1 MRVVIAGGAG
11 LIGSHLAELL
21 VERGDEVLVVD
32 DYSTGRP
39 QNLSHLLGRPG
50 FEVLEAN
57 VTEPFD
63 VDGPVDSVCNL
74 ASPASPTD
82 FSRIPLEILRAGSS
96 GTFNTIELA
105 RRHGARY
112 LLAST
117 SEVYGE
123 PMVHPQPESYWGNVN
138 TTGPR
143 ACYDESKRFAEAVTS
158 TYARSFGVDA
168 AIARIFNTYG
178 PRMRVDD
185 GRVVSNF
192 VVQALTGQ
200 PLTLHGDG
208 RQTRSFCFVE
218 DEVRG
223 LAALMDSDEPGP
235 MNLGNPVEFTVEELA
250 ALVIELTGS
259 ASALEYLPLPPDD
272 PSQRRP
278 DITAA
283 SLRLGWQPTIPL
295 REGLQRTIEHFRG
308 ELAIDRVP
316 TGSDGARVQGE
327 GTRGGAAS
335 TGSLAGRR

>member
-21 VERGDEVLVVD
+21 LDRGDEVLVVD

-39 QNLSHLLGRPG
+39 ENLTHLLDRPG
-50 FEVLEAN
+50 CSVLETD

-63 VDGPVDSVCNL
+63 VDGPVDAVCNL
-74 ASPASPTD
+74 ASPASPPD
-82 FSRIPLEILRAGSS
+82 FERIPLEILRAGST
-96 GTFNTIELA
+96 GTFHTIELA

-143 ACYDESKRFAEAVTS
+143 ACYDEAKRFAEAVTS

-192 VVQALTGQ
+192 AVQALTGR
-200 PLTLHGDG
+200 PLTLYGDG
-208 RQTRSFCFVE
+208 RQSRSFCYV
-218 DEVRG
+218 DDLVRG
-223 LAALMDSDEPGP
+223 LVALMDSDEPGP
-235 MNLGNPVEFTVEELA
+235 VNLGNPVEFTVAELA
-250 ALVIELTGS
+250 EVVIELTG
-259 ASALEYLPLPPDD
+259 AEVPIEHRPLPVDD
-272 PSQRRP
+272 PTQRRP

-283 SLRLGWQPTIPL
+283 SLRLGWHPTVSL
-295 REGLQRTIEHFRG
+295 REGLERTIDHFRR
-308 ELAIDRVP
+308 ELSII
-316 TGSDGARVQGE
+316 DGAIQLDGAQVTGAGR
-327 GTRGGAAS
+327 RGPGLP
-335 TGSLAGRR
+335 TGSLATPG

>member
-21 VERGDEVLVVD
+21 VGRGDEVLVVD

-39 QNLSHLLGRPG
+39 QNLSALLDRPG
-50 FEVLEAN
+50 CSVLEAD

-63 VDGPVDSVCNL
+63 VDGPVDAVCHL
-74 ASPASPTD
+74 ASPASPPD
-82 FSRIPLEILRAGSS
+82 FTRIPLEILRAGSS
-96 GTFNTIELA
+96 GTFHTIELA

-123 PMVHPQPESYWGNVN
+123 PMVHPQPETYWGNVN

-143 ACYDESKRFAEAVTS
+143 ACYDEAKRFAEAVTS

-178 PRMRVDD
+178 PRLRVDD

-200 PLTLHGDG
+200 PLTLYGDG
-208 RQTRSFCFVE
+208 RQSRSFCYV
-218 DEVRG
+218 DDLVRG
-223 LAALMDSDEPGP
+223 LAALLDSEEPGP
-235 MNLGNPVEFTVEELA
+235 MNLGNPVEFTVAQLA
-250 ALVIELTGS
+250 DLVIELTGS
-259 ASALEYLPLPPDD
+259 DSAVEHRPLPVDD

-283 SLRLGWQPTIPL
+283 SLRLGWQPSISL
-295 REGLQRTIEHFRG
+295 REGLERTIEHFRR
-308 ELAIDRVP
+308 ELSMV
-316 TGSDGARVQGE
+316 DGAIRLDGERV
-327 GTRGGAAS
+327 GGAGRRGPGLR
-335 TGSLAGRR
+335 TGSLARPG

>member
-21 VERGDEVLVVD
+21 IERGDEVLVVD

-39 QNLSHLLGRPG
+39 QNLSHLVDEPG
-50 FEVLEAN
+50 FSVLEAD

-63 VDGPVDSVCNL
+63 VDGPVDAVCNL

-82 FSRIPLEILRAGSS
+82 FSRIPLEILRAGSA

-138 TTGPR
+138 TVGPR

-158 TYARSFGVDA
+158 TYARSVGVDT

-208 RQTRSFCFVE
+208 RQTRSFCYVE

-223 LAALMDSDEPGP
+223 LAALLDSTQPGP
-235 MNLGNPVEFTVEELA
+235 VNIGNPVEFTVEELA
-250 ALVIELTGS
+250 HLVLELTGS
-259 ASALEYLPLPPDD
+259 DSEIVYRPLPQDD

-278 DITAA
+278 DITVA

-295 REGLQRTIEHFRG
+295 REGLQRTIEHFRA
-308 ELAIDRVP
+308 ELDLTDSAVRL
-316 TGSDGARVQGE
+316 DGGRVQGT
-327 GTRGGAAS
+327 GRRGAGLPA
-335 TGSLAGRR
+335 GSLAARR